1 MNLSKISQAK
11 LSDIKDFFYSFNISG
26 TFSNNSNAISLIKQ
40 GRVYFVS
47 IHNKQF
53 LYLGTTM
60 KDLKALF
67 KFGGMTQVFDFFKE
81 HIDLIKFDFN
91 DVDYQKE
98 HIDLIKFDF
107 NDVDYKKEHSKL
119 SVDDFKIFHEEISS
133 VEFVKN
139 EQFYSIGFYY
149 SNGFDLVVYNESE
162 KRRVRVFNM
171 TKIDVNDLPIYVK
184 KAINDS
190 VRDFL
195 SNEFVDVEFEIEQ
208 FMKKQ
213 SLVLS
218 YETYKIIYNNI
229 IDCLNCG
236 YSVRLLM
243 ANLKNKLNE
252 IYFLN
257 IDELNEKYFLNID
270 ELNLYSNDM
279 TYYNIIS
286 DIAISKLNEDK
297 FLFDSDKK
305 FYIKL
310 LFKVKLLILKEMKE
324 LHKHDNFSYY
334 EFLPV
339 YDPIENRKETLNKL
353 GNLLFTINSFCE
365 KYKI

>member
-1 MNLSKISQAK
+1 MNLSKLSQVK
-11 LSDIKDFFYSFNISG
+11 LSDIKEFFDSCNVSG
-26 TFSNNSNAISLIKQ
+26 TFSNNTNAISLIKQ

-98 HIDLIKFDF
+98 Q
-107 NDVDYKKEHSKL
+107 SKL

-139 EQFYSIGFYY
+139 EQFYSIGFDYA
-149 SNGFDLVVYNESE
+149 NGFDLVVYNESE

-208 FMKKQ
+208 FMKQQ
-213 SLVLS
+213 SLILS

-229 IDCLNCG
+229 IDCLN
-236 YSVRLLM
+236 YDSSIRLLM

-252 IYFLN
+252 KSFLN
-257 IDELNEKYFLNID
+257 IDEINLYFNLD

-286 DIAISKLNEDK
+286 DIAISKLNEDQ

-305 FYIKL
+305 FYVKL
-310 LFKVKLLILKEMKE
+310 LFKIKLLILKEMKE
-324 LHKHDNFSYY
+324 LYKHDNFAYY
-334 EFLPV
+334 EFLQG

-365 KYKI
+365 KYKF